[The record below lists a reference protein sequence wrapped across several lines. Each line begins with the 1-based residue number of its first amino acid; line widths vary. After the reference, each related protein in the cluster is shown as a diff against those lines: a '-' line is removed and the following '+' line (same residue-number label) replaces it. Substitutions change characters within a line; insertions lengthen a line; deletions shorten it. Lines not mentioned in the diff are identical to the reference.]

1 MKYRLKYTAKRALIG
16 EKRLKE
22 ILEKF
27 FAIKI
32 YIAFYLVNFFFFKN
46 YLPYKTAVAKSEG
59 MKKKIVLL
67 LLIC

>member
-32 YIAFYLVNFFFFKN
+32 YIAFYLVNFFF
-46 YLPYKTAVAKSEG
+46 LKTIYHIKQQLRKVK
-59 MKKKIVLL
+59 V
-67 LLIC
+67 

>member
-1 MKYRLKYTAKRALIG
+1 MKYRFKYTAKRALIG

-32 YIAFYLVNFFFFKN
+32 YIAFYLVNFFFFF
-46 YLPYKTAVAKSEG
+46 KTIYHIKQQLRKVK
-59 MKKKIVLL
+59 V
-67 LLIC
+67 

>member
-1 MKYRLKYTAKRALIG
+1 MKYRFKYTAKRALIG

-32 YIAFYLVNFFFFKN
+32 YIAFYLVNFFFFK
-46 YLPYKTAVAKSEG
+46 LFT
-59 MKKKIVLL
+59 I
-67 LLIC
+67 